1 MLPITITQMFK
12 NGYVKNQIE
21 TYMAQYFLSDMA
33 MLYIYT
39 RSAVF
44 LFYTTP
50 TKIFSNKRLNTKIK
64 IQSYNCFEQL
74 EQTKTVK
81 RTSQNAMYL
90 ETACATRDETCDL
103 F

>member
-1 MLPITITQMFK
+1 MFK

-21 TYMAQYFLSDMA
+21 TYMAQYFLYDMV
-33 MLYIYT
+33 MLYIQGLT
-39 RSAVF
+39 VF